1 MSCFLCSLH
10 YHYDKYVCI
19 SHRGRPLETVPGTHT
34 FRVLC
39 GFNKGGGRGTESREQ
54 GEVVDEGEP
63 RTLTERTLLA
73 TWSAPPAAGVNR
85 TAGVAAPAL
94 LAQAAGAHGH
104 LPLPRGAVL
113 SPPALLSE
121 SARRVARA

>member
-1 MSCFLCSLH
+1 MFFTLPLRQIYV
-10 YHYDKYVCI
+10 YHTEAGHWKQYRER
-19 SHRGRPLETVPGTHT
+19 ST

-39 GFNKGGGRGTESREQ
+39 GFIKGGGRGTESREQ